1 MPQNTPNRAYTYP
14 VYGDA
19 QDFPAQSLELATDID
34 LDVQDLDD
42 QIQEALNRQSVAIRA
57 TTTQNI
63 PVGAGYTALTW
74 TSTDYDNAAMATLP
88 TGVTIPREGVYLITA
103 KVTFAGTG
111 IGSPQYY
118 VEARLRSTLGFMSVI
133 SQTSTETT
141 GNVDAALQLTHL
153 FYNDGTAGD
162 VISVDVRHS
171 HGAIRVVG
179 ARDLSVTRLSQIA
192 L

>member
-19 QDFPAQSLELATDID
+19 QNFPAQSLELATDID

-42 QIQEALNRQSVAIRA
+42 QIQEALNRQSVAIRS
-57 TTTQNI
+57 TTNQNI
-63 PVGAGYTALTW
+63 PVGTTYTSLTW
-74 TSTDYDNAAMATLP
+74 STIDYNNAAMATLP
-88 TGVTIPREGVYLITA
+88 TGITIPREGVYLIMA
-103 KVTFAGTG
+103 KVTFSGTG
-111 IGSPQYY
+111 LGSPQYY

-133 SQTSTETT
+133 ETTSTETT

-153 FYNDGTAGD
+153 FYNNGTAGD
-162 VISVDVRHS
+162 VISIEVRHGHS
-171 HGAIRVVG
+171 ATRVVG
-179 ARDLSVTRLSQIA
+179 ARDLSVTRVSQIA